1 MLLFDSLGR
10 ALLSTS
16 FSSSLLLRSSLC
28 KTLTSAGELRL
39 THTHTRTQAS
49 RVPPLLLK
57 VLLCLH
63 THTHILVC
71 VCVCVEGKKS
81 CVSHAQNVFFILKSR
96 VPLLQMATTHTA
108 ASSFACLLALANRD
122 GGGAYCHLPALL
134 PCCLAALKM
143 PTVCH
148 HLGSFLTYKHL
159 SRGGLSRPGL
169 G

>member
-10 ALLSTS
+10 ALLSKS
-16 FSSSLLLRSSLC
+16 FLFFALAALVSLQNSHECRRAH
-28 KTLTSAGELRL
+28 K
-39 THTHTRTQAS
+39 HTHTRTQAS

-63 THTHILVC
+63 THTHIL

-134 PCCLAALKM
+134 PCCFAALKM